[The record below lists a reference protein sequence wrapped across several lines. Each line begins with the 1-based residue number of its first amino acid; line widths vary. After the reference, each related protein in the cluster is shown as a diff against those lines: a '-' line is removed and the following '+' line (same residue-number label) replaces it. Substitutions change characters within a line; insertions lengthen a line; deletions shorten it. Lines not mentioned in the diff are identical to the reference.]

1 MNVLITS
8 AGKRGYL
15 IRYFKAALK
24 GKGRVFAADCSQY
37 APALYDA
44 DEYFLIPPVS
54 DSEYIKELEA
64 RCVEHSISG
73 IVSLSDLEL
82 PVLAENKDNFL
93 ALGVKVIVSAPK
105 VIDICFDKYKTY
117 QFLKESGFTYA
128 KTFIN
133 LKQALE
139 EIKKGA
145 LVFPVLVKPRK
156 GSRSVGIS
164 KVNTIK
170 ELEEKYK
177 QQKDVVIQEYIDGD
191 EYNLDLFNNSDLKP
205 VAAFVKKKIQVRDGE
220 TYEEYSVYDYEIL
233 QCAKEL
239 VKKLGCYGPIDIDL
253 FKKGNEYIVIDI
265 NPRFG
270 GDYALSHALGAAF
283 PEMVVSLI
291 DDNKISPCYTKYPD
305 NVWMMKQYEIV
316 TRQF

>member
-1 MNVLITS
+1 MNILITS

-24 GKGRVFAADCSQY
+24 GKGKVFAADCSQY

-44 DEYFLIPPVS
+44 DDYFLIPPVS
-54 DSEYIKELEA
+54 NCDYISTLEA
-64 RCVEHSISG
+64 RCVEHSIAG

-82 PVLAENKDNFL
+82 PVLAENKDKFSVM
-93 ALGVKVIVSAPK
+93 GTRVIISTPK
-105 VIDICFDKYKTY
+105 VIDICFDKYKTF
-117 QFLKESGFTYA
+117 QFLKKWGFKYA

-133 LKQALE
+133 LEKALE
-139 EIKKGA
+139 EIEKGG
-145 LVFPVLVKPRK
+145 LVFPLLIKPRK

-164 KVNTIK
+164 KVSNIRELK
-170 ELEEKYK
+170 ERYT
-177 QQKDVVIQEYIDGD
+177 QQKDVMIQEFISGD
-191 EYNLDLFNNSDLKP
+191 EYNLDIFNNSDLLP
-205 VAAFVKKKIQVRDGE
+205 VAAFAKKKIQVRDGE
-220 TYEEYSVYDYEIL
+220 TYEAYSVYDYEII

-253 FKKGNEYIVIDI
+253 FKRGNEMIVIDI

-283 PEMVVSLI
+283 PEMVISLI
-291 DDNKISPCYTKYPD
+291 DNNKITPRKSEYSN